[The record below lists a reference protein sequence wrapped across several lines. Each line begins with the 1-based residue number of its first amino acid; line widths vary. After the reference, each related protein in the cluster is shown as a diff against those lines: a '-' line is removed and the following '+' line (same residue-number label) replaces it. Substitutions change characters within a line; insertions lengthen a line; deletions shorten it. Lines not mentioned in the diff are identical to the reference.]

1 MPPKKKTRKFY
12 KKGKT
17 SGKAGSKFLSLFILV
32 LGLVVLV
39 YTFSFVK
46 RLTQTE
52 AIGSSEPILI
62 KLEVLNGC
70 GVPGAAQDVA
80 NFILTQKFEGFT
92 FDVIEVDNFS
102 DSQIPQTLIWDRVG
116 DLDATQKVAQLL
128 NISKENVSYQAIKE
142 KRLKVLG
149 IQQTLILGK
158 DYQKILETEKTIK

>member
-17 SGKAGSKFLSLFILV
+17 PGKASSKFLSLFILV
-32 LGLVVLV
+32 LGLAVLV

-52 AIGSSEPILI
+52 AIGSPEPILI
-62 KLEVLNGC
+62 KLQVLNGC
-70 GVPGAAQDVA
+70 GIPGAAQEVA
-80 NFILTQKFEGFT
+80 DFIVTQKFEVFA

-102 DSQIPQTLIWDRVG
+102 DSLIPQTLIWDRAG
-116 DLDATQKVAQLL
+116 DLDAAQKAAQLF

-142 KRLKVLG
+142 KHLKVLG

-158 DYQKILETEKTIK
+158 DYKKILETEKP

>member
-1 MPPKKKTRKFY
+1 MSPKKKTRKFY
-12 KKGKT
+12 RKGKT
-17 SGKAGSKFLSLFILV
+17 QRKTGSRFLSFFILV

-52 AIGSSEPILI
+52 AIGSPEPTLI

-70 GVPGAAQDVA
+70 GIPGAAQEVA
-80 NFILTQKFEGFT
+80 NYMLRQEFEGFT
-92 FDVIEVDNFS
+92 FDVIEVGNFS
-102 DSQIPQTLIWDRVG
+102 DSQVPQTSIWDRVG
-116 DLDATQKVAQLL
+116 NLDAALKVAQLL
-128 NISKENVSYQAIKE
+128 HISKENVTFKAIQE

-158 DYQKILETEKTIK
+158 DYRKIFDTEKP